1 MPIPAIPSLPS
12 IGPVT
17 PPTPAPG
24 PPSTGPG
31 SGSGS
36 GSSFGSILS
45 GELGKLDALQ
55 QQASTASEQ
64 LATGQATDVSTVAM
78 EVERASLALQLAA
91 QVRNKAVE
99 AYQELFR
106 MQV

>member
-1 MPIPAIPSLPS
+1 MLA
-12 IGPVT
+12 
-17 PPTPAPG
+17 
-24 PPSTGPG
+24 
-31 SGSGS
+31 
-36 GSSFGSILS
+36 
-45 GELGKLDALQ
+45 GELSKLDGLQ
-55 QQASTASEQ
+55 QNASTAAQQ
-64 LATGQATDVSTVAM
+64 LATGQAKDVSSVAM

>member
-1 MPIPAIPSLPS
+1 MTIPAIPSLPA
-12 IGPVT
+12 IGQVT
-17 PPTPAPG
+17 PPTPAPAA
-24 PPSTGPG
+24 PSTG

-36 GSSFGSILS
+36 GPSFGSMLS

-55 QQASTASEQ
+55 QQATTASEQ
-64 LATGQATDVSTVAM
+64 LATGQASDVSTVAM

-91 QVRNKAVE
+91 QVRNKAVD

>member
-1 MPIPAIPSLPS
+1 MLIPSIPAIPA

-17 PPTPAPG
+17 PPTPAAG
-24 PPSTGPG
+24 GASGAPG
-31 SGSGS
+31 SGSG
-36 GSSFGSILS
+36 GFGSMLA
-45 GELGKLDALQ
+45 GEIGKLDALQ
-55 QQASTASEQ
+55 QQATTASQQ

-78 EVERASLALQLAA
+78 EVERASLALQLAS

-99 AYQELFR
+99 AYNELFR